1 MKKINIVYD
10 NIIYSLQKAGGISKY
25 WTELIKRQ
33 KRNVVFYE
41 LKNQNIF
48 RNSLKISTLKESKIP
63 LLILRYLPFLK
74 KIKLY
79 SIFHSSYYRTTFQKD
94 IINIT
99 TVHDFTY
106 NYFAKGLSKVFHNCQ
121 KKIAIKNSDGIICVS
136 NNTKKELLNFFPS
149 INEKKIKIIY
159 NGVDNS
165 FFQIKNFKNSISR
178 DLRFLIKKKII
189 LYVGER
195 SAVYKNFSLV
205 LDIVKSLNNYH
216 LVCIGG
222 GNLKKEERE
231 NIDKKVKNRFYHMPK
246 VSTNKL
252 NMIYN
257 MSFCLLYPSEHEG
270 FGIPII
276 EAMKAGCPVIS
287 TNKSSIPE
295 ISGNA
300 AILVNK
306 INKKKFIKAIKL
318 LQNKNLRNIY
328 IKRGL
333 KKAKN
338 FSWDKCFKETMKFYS
353 EIHKKK
359 CEKLILDN

>member
-33 KRNVVFYE
+33 KKNVVFYE
-41 LKNQNIF
+41 LENQNIF

-74 KIKLY
+74 KIKSN

-106 NYFAKGLSKVFHNCQ
+106 NYFAKGFPKILHNYQ
-121 KKIAIKNSDGIICVS
+121 KNLAIKNSDGIICIS
-136 NNTKKELLNFFPS
+136 NSTKKELLKFFPS
-149 INEKKIKIIY
+149 INEEKIKTIY

-165 FFQIKNFKNSISR
+165 FFQIKNFKNNISK
-178 DLRFLIKKKII
+178 DLKFLINKKII
-189 LYVGER
+189 LYIGER
-195 SAVYKNFSLV
+195 KAVYKNFSLV
-205 LDIVKSLNNYH
+205 LDIVKSLDNYH

-222 GNLKKEERE
+222 GNLGKEEKKY
-231 NIDKKVKNRFYHMPK
+231 IDKKVQNRFYHISNI
-246 VSTNKL
+246 STDKL

-257 MSFCLLYPSEHEG
+257 ISFCLLYPSSHEG

-276 EAMKAGCPVIS
+276 ESMKAGCPVIS

-295 ISGNA
+295 ISEDA
-300 AILVNK
+300 AILVNR
-306 INKKKFIKAIKL
+306 INKKKFIQSIKL
-318 LQNKNLRNIY
+318 LENKNLRDKYVN
-328 IKRGL
+328 KGL
-333 KKAKN
+333 KQAKK
-338 FSWDKCFKETMKFYS
+338 FSWDKCFKETLNFYS
-353 EIHKKK
+353 EVYKKK
-359 CEKLILDN
+359 YEKLI

>member
-10 NIIYSLQKAGGISKY
+10 NIIYSLQKVGGISKY

-33 KRNVVFYE
+33 KKNIIFYE
-41 LKNQNIF
+41 LNNQNIF
-48 RNSLKISTLKESKIP
+48 RNNLKISTFKEAKIP
-63 LLILRYLPFLK
+63 LFILRYFPFLK
-74 KIKLY
+74 KIKSG

-94 IINIT
+94 VINIT

-106 NYFAKGLSKVFHNCQ
+106 NYFTKGLVKIVHIFQ
-121 KKIAIKNSDGIICVS
+121 KNIAIKNSDGIICVS
-136 NNTKKELLNFFPS
+136 NNTKKDLLKFFPS
-149 INEKKIKIIY
+149 LNREKIKTIY

-165 FFQIKNFKNSISR
+165 FFQIKNLKKTVSK
-178 DLRFLIKKKII
+178 DLKFLINKKII

-195 SAVYKNFSLV
+195 KGIHKNFSLV
-205 LDIVKSLNNYH
+205 LDVIASLNNYY

-222 GNLKKEERE
+222 EKIDIKEKK
-231 NIDKKVKNRFYHMPK
+231 IIGKKTKNRFYHINK
-246 VSTNKL
+246 ISNDKL
-252 NMIYN
+252 NIIYN
-257 MSFCLLYPSEHEG
+257 ISFCLLYPSSYEG

-276 EAMKAGCPVIS
+276 ESMKAGCPVIS

-306 INKKKFIKAIKL
+306 INKNQIIHSIQL
-318 LQNKNLRNIY
+318 LQNNNLRNKY

-333 KKAKN
+333 KQSKK
-338 FSWDKCFKETMKFYS
+338 FSWDKCFKETLNFY
-353 EIHKKK
+353 KKIYK
-359 CEKLILDN
+359 RKIKTSYQI

>member
-33 KRNVVFYE
+33 KKNIVFYE
-41 LKNQNIF
+41 LENQNIF

-74 KIKLY
+74 KIKSN

-106 NYFAKGLSKVFHNCQ
+106 NYFAKGLPKILHNYQ
-121 KKIAIKNSDGIICVS
+121 KNLAIKNSDGIICVS
-136 NNTKKELLNFFPS
+136 NSTKKELLKFYPS
-149 INEKKIKIIY
+149 INEEKIKTIY

-165 FFQIKNFKNSISR
+165 FFQIKNLKNNISR
-178 DLRFLIKKKII
+178 DLRFLINKKII

-195 SAVYKNFSLV
+195 GAVYKNFSLV
-205 LDIVKSLNNYH
+205 LDIVKSLDNYH

-222 GNLKKEERE
+222 GDLKKKEKN
-231 NIDKKVKNRFYHMPK
+231 NIDKKVKNKFYHIAK
-246 VSTNKL
+246 ISTKKL

-257 MSFCLLYPSEHEG
+257 MSFCLLYPSSHEG

-276 EAMKAGCPVIS
+276 ESMKAGCPVIS
-287 TNKSSIPE
+287 INKSSIPE

-306 INKKKFIKAIKL
+306 INKKKFVQSIKL
-318 LQNKNLRNIY
+318 LQNKNLRDKY
-328 IKRGL
+328 ISKGL
-333 KKAKN
+333 KQAKK
-338 FSWDKCFKETMKFYS
+338 FSWDKCFKETLKFYS
-353 EIHKKK
+353 EVYKKSVK
-359 CEKLILDN
+359 N

>member
-33 KRNVVFYE
+33 KKNILFYE
-41 LKNQNIF
+41 FENQNIF

-74 KIKLY
+74 KIKSN

-99 TVHDFTY
+99 TVHDLTY
-106 NYFAKGLSKVFHNCQ
+106 NYFAKGLPKVIHNYQ
-121 KKIAIKNSDGIICVS
+121 KYLTIKNSDGIICVS
-136 NNTKKELLNFFPS
+136 NNTKKELLKFFPS
-149 INEKKIKIIY
+149 INEEKIKVIY

-165 FFQIKNFKNSISR
+165 FFPIKNFKNIIYR
-178 DLRFLIKKKII
+178 DLKFLINKKII
-189 LYVGER
+189 LYVGKR
-195 SAVYKNFSLV
+195 SVVYKNFSLV
-205 LDIVKSLNNYH
+205 LDIVKSLDNYH

-222 GNLKKEERE
+222 ENLKKEEKQ
-231 NIDKKVKNRFYHMPK
+231 NIDKKVKNKFYHFAK
-246 VSTNKL
+246 ISTDKL

-257 MSFCLLYPSEHEG
+257 MSFCLLHPSSHEG

-287 TNKSSIPE
+287 TNKSAIPE

-300 AILVNK
+300 AILVNR
-306 INKKKFIKAIKL
+306 INKKKFIQSIKL
-318 LQNKNLRNIY
+318 LENKNLRDKYVN
-328 IKRGL
+328 KGL
-333 KKAKN
+333 KQAKK
-338 FSWDKCFKETMKFYS
+338 FSWDKCFKETLNFYS
-353 EIHKKK
+353 EVYKKK
-359 CEKLILDN
+359 YEKLI